1 MEVSFVEV
9 LSFLALPFLMCMI
22 LSGIHCYLGFHVLT
36 RGVIFVDLSLAQ
48 VAAFG
53 SCFAL
58 LLGFEHH
65 DWGSYFVALICTFL
79 AAGVFAKARRLESKL
94 PQEAIIGI
102 TYALGS
108 AAVVLVL
115 DQMSHGTEHIKSL
128 LVGQVLW
135 VGWDD
140 VAKVALIYSVVA
152 MIHFCFRK
160 KFFSASRG
168 ELESNQ
174 LFWDFVFY
182 ALFGVVITSS
192 VSIAG
197 VLQVFSYLIVPSVLA
212 NLWFTKVSHK
222 LMFGWMVG
230 FVVSAFGMSWSYLSD
245 LPSGAAIVVC
255 FTILP
260 VLVVLFSSIFLPLK
274 STVAQKSG

>member
-1 MEVSFVEV
+1 MDVGFLEV

-53 SCFAL
+53 ACFAL
-58 LLGFEHH
+58 LLGFEQH
-65 DWGSYFVALICTFL
+65 DLGSYLVALISTFVC
-79 AAGVFAKARRLESKL
+79 AGLFAKARQLESRL

-115 DQMSHGTEHIKSL
+115 DQMSHGTEHIKSM

-135 VGWDD
+135 VGWGD
-140 VAKVALIYSVVA
+140 VIKVGLIYSVVA
-152 MIHFCFRK
+152 AIHFGFRK
-160 KFFSASRG
+160 QFMAASKG
-168 ELESNQ
+168 ELGANQ
-174 LFWDFVFY
+174 GFWDFLFY

-197 VLQVFSYLIVPSVLA
+197 VLQVFVYLIVPSVLA
-212 NLWFTKVSHK
+212 NLWLTKMSHK
-222 LMFGWMVG
+222 LMFGWAVG
-230 FVVSAFGMSWSYLSD
+230 FLVSAVGMSWSYLSD

-260 VLVVLFSSIFLPLK
+260 VLVVVFSSGRSLRR
-274 STVAQKSG
+274 G

>member
-1 MEVSFVEV
+1 M
-9 LSFLALPFLMCMI
+9 LYRDIARTN
-22 LSGIHCYLGFHVLT
+22 YLLLCFSLYL
-36 RGVIFVDLSLAQ
+36 IFSLLLSL
-48 VAAFG
+48 F
-53 SCFAL
+53 
-58 LLGFEHH
+58 
-65 DWGSYFVALICTFL
+65 
-79 AAGVFAKARRLESKL
+79 
-94 PQEAIIGI
+94 II
-102 TYALGS
+102 
-108 AAVVLVL
+108 
-115 DQMSHGTEHIKSL
+115 
-128 LVGQVLW
+128 
-135 VGWDD
+135 
-140 VAKVALIYSVVA
+140 
-152 MIHFCFRK
+152 
-160 KFFSASRG
+160 
-168 ELESNQ
+168 
-174 LFWDFVFY
+174 Y

-274 STVAQKSG
+274 STVAQKSR